1 MSIPRGLQSPVK
13 PPATKSLVVVHS
25 FSAFPDVHVFSSVE
39 NARKFVERDI
49 RRVHD
54 SEIEDDERVEAQITV
69 DDQGVKGNVPEFPLR
84 GGVAFLEAQYDD
96 VPNDFVQWYIVPEDE
111 IIDLEKDEVPWDE

>member
-1 MSIPRGLQSPVK
+1 MKQYVLTIY
-13 PPATKSLVVVHS
+13 S

-54 SEIEDDERVEAQITV
+54 SEIEDDERVEEQITV
-69 DDQGVKGNVPEFPLR
+69 DDQGVKGNVPEFLLR
-84 GGVAFLEAQYDD
+84 GCVAFLEAQYDGM
-96 VPNDFVQWYIVPEDE
+96 PNDLVQWYIVPEDE
-111 IIDLEKDEVPWDE
+111 IIDLEKDEVPWDED